1 MSGWLDN
8 AVFPASLEPEVSA
21 LLEGVRPVQVRR
33 GAVLFRPGDRAQAFL
48 LLLSG
53 RVGVYLTGR
62 SGREILLYAVG
73 SGETC
78 VQTTLGMLGDADYT
92 CEAVAETALVVAM
105 VPRPLFDTLMAQSAG
120 FRAFVFKDFAARL
133 ADMMGLLE
141 QVAFTSIKER
151 LARVLVER
159 AGDGDLV
166 QATHQELAV
175 AIGSAREVVS
185 RRLEAM
191 ASTGLVENERGQ
203 VRIRDRRALVRMA
216 HGEGQ
221 ERLVT

>member
-1 MSGWLDN
+1 MSRWLDQ
-8 AVFPASLEPEVSA
+8 AVFPASLEPEASA
-21 LLEGVRPVQVRR
+21 LLGGLRPVHVRS
-33 GAVLFRPGDRAQAFL
+33 GSVLFRPGDRAQAFL
-48 LLLSG
+48 VLLSG

-62 SGREILLYAVG
+62 CGREILLYAVG
-73 SGETC
+73 DGETC
-78 VQTTLGMLGDADYT
+78 VQTTLGMLGDAAYT
-92 CEAVAETALVVAM
+92 CEAVAETDLMVAM
-105 VPRPLFDTLMAQSAG
+105 IPKPLFDTLVAQSAG
-120 FRAFVFKDFAARL
+120 FRLFVFKDFAARL

-141 QVAFTSIKER
+141 QVAFTSIRER
-151 LARVLVER
+151 LARVLVDR
-159 AGDGDLV
+159 AGEGDVV

-191 ASTGLVENERGQ
+191 ASTGLVENERGR

-216 HGEGQ
+216 QGEGQ

>member
-1 MSGWLDN
+1 MIRWLDR
-8 AVFPASLEPEVSA
+8 AVFPASLEPDVSA
-21 LLEGVRPVQVRR
+21 LLEGLRPVHPRS
-33 GAVLFRPGDRAQAFL
+33 GTILFRPGDQAQAFL
-48 LLLSG
+48 VLLSG

-62 SGREILLYAVG
+62 NGREILLYAVQG
-73 SGETC
+73 GETC
-78 VQTTLGMLGDADYT
+78 VQTTLGMLGSAAYR
-92 CEAVAETALVVAM
+92 CEALAETDLVAVM
-105 VPRPLFDTLMAQSAG
+105 IPRSLFDTLMAESAC

-141 QVAFTSIKER
+141 QVAFTSIRER

-159 AGDGDLV
+159 AGEGDLV

-185 RRLEAM
+185 RRLEAL
-191 ASTGLVENERGQ
+191 ASTGVVENERGR
-203 VRIRDRRALVRMA
+203 VRIRDRRALLRMA
-216 HGEGQ
+216 QGDGP